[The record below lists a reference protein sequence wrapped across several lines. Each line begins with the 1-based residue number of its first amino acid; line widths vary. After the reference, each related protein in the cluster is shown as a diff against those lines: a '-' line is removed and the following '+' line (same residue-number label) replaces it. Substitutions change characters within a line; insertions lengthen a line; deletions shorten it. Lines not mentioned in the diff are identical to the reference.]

1 MISILLARCNAFLRS
16 LADGNGVFA
25 KTVVTVV
32 EKKPSSLSLATVY
45 CGFHRSCDTPKK
57 VTFFQEKTNLCA
69 TVAVRVWFGP
79 APHIRGAH
87 THAVPAVVRL
97 TS

>member
-32 EKKPSSLSLATVY
+32 EFSNCLAIRKERNQLHKKKEESMRNAASSLGGEQCLV
-45 CGFHRSCDTPKK
+45 P
-57 VTFFQEKTNLCA
+57 
-69 TVAVRVWFGP
+69 P
-79 APHIRGAH
+79 AAKAAPSRGH
-87 THAVPAVVRL
+87 LRQSHQKQP
-97 TS
+97 